1 MAGRMTQTPS
11 RGSEQATPAVS
22 SPEPGPPGSGAG
34 DALTAVLL
42 QITAHAERLAVL
54 DEREATHHQQT
65 TGHLAAVARELTAT
79 TDRLGEVLTTAA
91 RQAAV
96 LDSLG
101 GLDQQVATLADRL
114 ALLVAGQDKGDDPD
128 AGSYRP
134 PPAPRWWKLSG
145 DEREAALARLRAWV
159 EQVYRPSYGHLA
171 GTLGPCWDQHPLCL
185 FGLDWLMELWSA
197 LYLIPERDTSGLAG
211 QAEWQIRLLPALAEQ
226 MHLETRRCQ
235 HREPGHL
242 RPQQGPA
249 NRRGGEGWRSGHEHP
264 GDH

>member
-1 MAGRMTQTPS
+1 MT
-11 RGSEQATPAVS
+11 
-22 SPEPGPPGSGAG
+22 SPEPGASQSDAG

-65 TGHLAAVARELTAT
+65 TGRLTVLARELTST
-79 TDRLGEVLTTAA
+79 SDRLGEVLATAA

-96 LDSLG
+96 LDALG

-128 AGSYRP
+128 AGTYRP
-134 PPAPRWWKLSG
+134 SPAPRWWKLSG
-145 DEREAALARLRAWV
+145 DEREAALGRLRAWV

-185 FGLDWLMELWSA
+185 
-197 LYLIPERDTSGLAG
+197 YRPGLADG
-211 QAEWQIRLLPALAEQ
+211 IVVGPVPHPR
-226 MHLETRRCQ
+226 TR
-235 HREPGHL
+235 HL
-242 RPQQGPA
+242 RPGRPGRMADPA
-249 NRRGGEGWRSGHEHP
+249 AACP
-264 GDH
+264 G

>member
-1 MAGRMTQTPS
+1 MT
-11 RGSEQATPAVS
+11 
-22 SPEPGPPGSGAG
+22 SPEPGAPEPGAG
-34 DALTAVLL
+34 DVLTAVLL

-54 DEREATHHQQT
+54 DEREATQHQQT
-65 TGHLAAVARELTAT
+65 TGRLAELARDLASTG
-79 TDRLGEVLTTAA
+79 DRLGEVLATAA

-96 LDSLG
+96 LDALG
-101 GLDQQVATLADRL
+101 GLDQQVAALADRL
-114 ALLVAGQDKGDDPD
+114 TLLVAGQEDGGDID
-128 AGSYRP
+128 AGTYRP

-145 DEREAALARLRAWV
+145 DEREAALGRLRAWV

-171 GTLGPCWDQHPLCL
+171 DTLGSCWDQHPLCL

-197 LYLIPERDTSGLAG
+197 LYLTPERDTSGLAG

-235 HREPGHL
+235 HREPGNL
-242 RPQQGPA
+242 RPPRGPA
-249 NRRGGEGWRSGHEHP
+249 DWRGGEGRRSGHERP